1 MSRWEG
7 TEGRPTGLGDSGTA
21 LRGPR
26 EEPLLTRQVT
36 GPHRARGPATGGRLE
51 TDSCANL
58 ELEGKSPQKQGPKG
72 RRQPRGD
79 CPCWPKKHTAADPE

>member
-36 GPHRARGPATGGRLE
+36 GPHRARGPATRGTAGDGFLCEPRARREVTPETGTEREASAPRRLPLL
-51 TDSCANL
+51 A
-58 ELEGKSPQKQGPKG
+58 
-72 RRQPRGD
+72 
-79 CPCWPKKHTAADPE
+79 